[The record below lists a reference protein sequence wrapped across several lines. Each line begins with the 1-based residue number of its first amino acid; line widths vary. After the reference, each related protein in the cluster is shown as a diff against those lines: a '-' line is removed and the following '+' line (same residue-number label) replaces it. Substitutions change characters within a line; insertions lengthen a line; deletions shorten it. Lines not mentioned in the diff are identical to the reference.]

1 MSAVTVL
8 QPPVRPT
15 RRAGTSTVRH
25 LRLVAS
31 DERAATGGPLRLTV
45 RARRLMAGAIV
56 ALAVAALAWGATA
69 LTGDAAVPTTV
80 TVSTGQ
86 TLSDVA
92 ARHLPDL
99 PRGTAV
105 SQIQRANGLST
116 MHVSAG
122 ATLTIPR
129 G

>member
-8 QPPVRPT
+8 QPPVRPS
-15 RRAGTSTVRH
+15 RRGATTPVRH
-25 LRLVAS
+25 LRLVSA
-31 DERAATGGPLRLTV
+31 DEPPAHGGPLRLTV
-45 RARRLMAGAIV
+45 RARRLMAAAIV
-56 ALAVAALAWGATA
+56 ALAVAALAWGASTLA
-69 LTGDAAVPTTV
+69 GGAAVPTTV